1 MLWECN
7 ECGGQITRQRPPV
20 VCHHCGIAGSTFVRA
35 DETEPG
41 VRDADNLFTAW
52 FRAGLERDAAYAR

>member
-7 ECGGQITRQRPPV
+7 ECGEQITRQRPPV
-20 VCHHCGIAGSTFVRA
+20 VCHHCGIAGATFVRV

-41 VRDADNLFTAW
+41 ARDADNLFTVW
-52 FRAGLERDAAYAR
+52 FRAGMERNTALAR